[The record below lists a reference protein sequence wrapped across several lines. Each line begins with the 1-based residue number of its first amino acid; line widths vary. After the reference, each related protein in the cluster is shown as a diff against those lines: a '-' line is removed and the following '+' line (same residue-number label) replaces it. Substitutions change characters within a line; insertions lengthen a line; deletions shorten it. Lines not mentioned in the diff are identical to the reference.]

1 MAEETFYQLPR
12 YRELYEQLRRHIE
25 EGVYGPGDL
34 LPSENELCAVN
45 QVTRPTVRRALD
57 LLANEGYIKK
67 RQGLGSVVQNPPKG
81 IGILSFSGT
90 TSAIGRENLKTHAI
104 VKPIVMPWP
113 DQFIFDLTDTER
125 ESGCIYFER
134 IRYVNDMPVFYDL
147 SYLPNIN
154 LPRFTSRNLNNV
166 SLFDILREHY
176 GIEIKG
182 GMQYIEAIR
191 ATENCQEHLGV
202 DPDKP
207 ILKLQRKLN
216 TNRLDYFAYS
226 ILYCNT
232 EDHSLYGEF

>member
-1 MAEETFYQLPR
+1 MTDETSYQLPR

-57 LLANEGYIKK
+57 LLANEGFIKK
-67 RQGLGSVVQNPPKG
+67 HQGLGSVVQNPPKG

-90 TSAIGRENLKTHAI
+90 TSAIGKDNLKTDAI
-104 VKPIVMPWP
+104 VKPVVIPWP
-113 DQFIFDLTDTER
+113 DQFVFDLTDIER

-134 IRYVNDMPVFYDL
+134 IRYVNEIPVFYDL
-147 SYLPNIN
+147 SYVPNIN

-182 GMQYIEAIR
+182 GMQYIEAIP
-191 ATENCQEHLGV
+191 ATDNCQEHLGV

-207 ILKLQRKLN
+207 ILKLQRKLS
-216 TNRLDYFAYS
+216 TNRLDYYVYS

-232 EDHSLYGEF
+232 EEHSLYGEF

>member
-1 MAEETFYQLPR
+1 MVNQSAYQLPR

-25 EGVYGPGDL
+25 DGIYGPGDL

-67 RQGLGSVVQNPPKG
+67 HQGLGSVVQNPPKG

-90 TSAIGRENLKTHAI
+90 TSAIGKENLKTDAI
-104 VKPIVMPWP
+104 VKPYVRPWP
-113 DQFIFDLTDTER
+113 DQFIFDLTDIER

-134 IRYVNDMPVFYDL
+134 LRYVNDIPVFYDL

-154 LPRFTSRNLNNV
+154 LPRFTSRNLNNA
-166 SLFDILREHY
+166 SLFDILREY
-176 GIEIKG
+176 YRIEIKG
-182 GMQYIEAIR
+182 GMQYIEAIP
-191 ATENCQEHLGV
+191 ATENCQKHLGV
-202 DPDKP
+202 EPDRP
-207 ILKLQRKLN
+207 ILKLQRKLT
-216 TNRLDYFAYS
+216 TNRLDYYVYS

-232 EDHSLYGEF
+232 EEHSLYGEF

>member
-1 MAEETFYQLPR
+1 MVHNTTYQLPR

-25 EGVYGPGDL
+25 EGIYGPGDL

-67 RQGLGSVVQNPPKG
+67 HQGLGSVVQHPPKG

-90 TSAIGRENLKTHAI
+90 TSAIGKDNLKTVAI
-104 VKPIVMPWP
+104 VKPYVRPWP

-134 IRYVNDMPVFYDL
+134 LRYVNDIPVFYDL

-154 LPRFTSRNLNNV
+154 LPRFTSRNLNNA

-176 GIEIKG
+176 RIEIKG
-182 GMQYIEAIR
+182 GMQYIEAIP
-191 ATENCQEHLGV
+191 ATENCQKHLGV
-202 DPDKP
+202 DPDRP
-207 ILKLQRKLN
+207 ILKLQRKLS
-216 TNRLDYFAYS
+216 TNRLDYYVYS
-226 ILYCNT
+226 ILFCNT
-232 EDHSLYGEF
+232 EEHSLYGEF

>member
-1 MAEETFYQLPR
+1 MADQTIYQLPR

-34 LPSENELCAVN
+34 LPSENELCVVN

-67 RQGLGSVVQNPPKG
+67 HQGLGSVVQNPPKG

-90 TSAIGRENLKTHAI
+90 TSVIGKENLKTESI
-104 VKPIVMPWP
+104 VKPFVMPWP
-113 DQFIFDLTDTER
+113 DQFVFDLTDTER

-134 IRYVNDMPVFYDL
+134 LRFVNEVPVFYDL

-154 LPRFTSRNLNNV
+154 LPRFTSRNLNNI

-182 GMQYIEAIR
+182 GMQYIEAIP
-191 ATENCQEHLGV
+191 ATENCQKHLGV

-207 ILKLQRKLN
+207 ILKLQRKLS
-216 TNRLDYFAYS
+216 TNKLDFYVYS
-226 ILYCNT
+226 VLYCNT
-232 EDHSLYGEF
+232 EEHSLYGEF

>member
-1 MAEETFYQLPR
+1 M
-12 YRELYEQLRRHIE
+12 
-25 EGVYGPGDL
+25 
-34 LPSENELCAVN
+34 
-45 QVTRPTVRRALD
+45 
-57 LLANEGYIKK
+57 ANEGFIKK
-67 RQGLGSVVQNPPKG
+67 HQGLGSVVQNPPKG

-90 TSAIGRENLKTHAI
+90 TSAIGKDNLKTDVI
-104 VKPIVMPWP
+104 VKPYVMPWP
-113 DQFIFDLTDTER
+113 DQFIFDLTDIER

-134 IRYVNDMPVFYDL
+134 IRYVNEIPVFYDL

-182 GMQYIEAIR
+182 GMQYIEAIP
-191 ATENCQEHLGV
+191 ATDNCQEHLGV

-207 ILKLQRKLN
+207 ILKLQRKLS
-216 TNRLDYFAYS
+216 TNRLDYYVYS

-232 EDHSLYGEF
+232 EEHSLYGEF

>member
-1 MAEETFYQLPR
+1 MADETTYNLPR

-67 RQGLGSVVQNPPKG
+67 HQGLGSVVQNPPKG

-90 TSAIGRENLKTHAI
+90 TSAIGKENLKTDAI
-104 VKPIVMPWP
+104 VKPVVLPWP
-113 DQFIFDLTDTER
+113 DQFIFDLTDIER

-134 IRYVNDMPVFYDL
+134 IRYVNEIPVFYDL

-202 DPDKP
+202 DPEKP
-207 ILKLQRKLN
+207 ILKLQRKLS
-216 TNRLDYFAYS
+216 TNRLDYYVYS

-232 EDHSLYGEF
+232 EEHSLYGEF

>member
-1 MAEETFYQLPR
+1 MAEETTYQLPR

-67 RQGLGSVVQNPPKG
+67 HQGLGSVVQNPPKG

-90 TSAIGRENLKTHAI
+90 TSAIGKENLKTDAI
-104 VKPIVMPWP
+104 VRPYVMPWP
-113 DQFIFDLTDTER
+113 DKFIFDLTDTER

-134 IRYVNDMPVFYDL
+134 IRYVNQIPVFYDL

-176 GIEIKG
+176 GVEIKG
-182 GMQYIEAIR
+182 GVQYIEAIP
-191 ATENCQEHLGV
+191 ATDNCQEHLGV
-202 DPDKP
+202 APDKP
-207 ILKLQRKLN
+207 ILKLQRKLS
-216 TNRLDYFAYS
+216 TNRLDYYVYS

-232 EDHSLYGEF
+232 EEHSLYGEF

>member
-1 MAEETFYQLPR
+1 MTDETSYQLPR

-57 LLANEGYIKK
+57 LLANEGFIKK
-67 RQGLGSVVQNPPKG
+67 HQGLGSVVQNPPKG

-90 TSAIGRENLKTHAI
+90 TSAIGKENLKTDAI
-104 VKPIVMPWP
+104 VKPVVMPWP
-113 DQFIFDLTDTER
+113 DQFIFDLTDIER

-134 IRYVNDMPVFYDL
+134 IRYVNEIPVFYDL

-154 LPRFTSRNLNNV
+154 LTRFTSRNLNNV

-182 GMQYIEAIR
+182 GMQYIEAIP
-191 ATENCQEHLGV
+191 ATDNCQKHLGV
-202 DPDKP
+202 EPDKP
-207 ILKLQRKLN
+207 ILKLQRKLS
-216 TNRLDYFAYS
+216 TNRLDYYVYS
-226 ILYCNT
+226 ILFCNT
-232 EDHSLYGEF
+232 EEHSLYGEF

>member
-1 MAEETFYQLPR
+1 MTDETSYQLPR

-57 LLANEGYIKK
+57 LLANEGFIKK
-67 RQGLGSVVQNPPKG
+67 HQGLGSVVQNPPKG

-90 TSAIGRENLKTHAI
+90 TSAIGKENLKTDAI
-104 VKPIVMPWP
+104 VKPYVMPWP
-113 DQFIFDLTDTER
+113 DQFIFDLTDIER

-134 IRYVNDMPVFYDL
+134 IRYVNEIPVFYDL

-154 LPRFTSRNLNNV
+154 LPRFTSRNLYNV

-182 GMQYIEAIR
+182 GMQYIEAIP
-191 ATENCQEHLGV
+191 ATDNCQEHLGV
-202 DPDKP
+202 DPGKP
-207 ILKLQRKLN
+207 ILKLQRKLS
-216 TNRLDYFAYS
+216 TNRLDYYVYS

-232 EDHSLYGEF
+232 EEHSLYGEF

>member
-1 MAEETFYQLPR
+1 MIDETTYQLPR

-25 EGVYGPGDL
+25 GGVYGPGDL

-67 RQGLGSVVQNPPKG
+67 HQGLGSVVQNPPKG

-90 TSAIGRENLKTHAI
+90 TSAIGKDNLKTDAI
-104 VKPIVMPWP
+104 VKPYVMPWP

-134 IRYVNDMPVFYDL
+134 IRYVNEIPVFYDL

-166 SLFDILREHY
+166 SLFDILRENY

-182 GMQYIEAIR
+182 GMQYIEAIP

-207 ILKLQRKLN
+207 ILKLQRKLS
-216 TNRLDYFAYS
+216 TNRLDYYVYS
-226 ILYCNT
+226 VLYCNT
-232 EDHSLYGEF
+232 EEHSLYGEF

>member
-1 MAEETFYQLPR
+1 MTDETSYQLPR

-57 LLANEGYIKK
+57 LLANEGFIKK
-67 RQGLGSVVQNPPKG
+67 HQGLGSVVQNPPKG

-90 TSAIGRENLKTHAI
+90 TSAIGKDNLKTDAI
-104 VKPIVMPWP
+104 VKPVVLPWP
-113 DQFIFDLTDTER
+113 DQFVFDLTDIER

-134 IRYVNDMPVFYDL
+134 IRYVNEIPVFYDL

-154 LPRFTSRNLNNV
+154 LPRFTSRNLYNV

-182 GMQYIEAIR
+182 GMQYIEAIP
-191 ATENCQEHLGV
+191 ATDNCQKHLGV

-207 ILKLQRKLN
+207 ILKLQRKLS
-216 TNRLDYFAYS
+216 TNRLDYYVYS

-232 EDHSLYGEF
+232 EEHSLYGEF

>member
-1 MAEETFYQLPR
+1 MVKQSAYQLPR

-25 EGVYGPGDL
+25 EGVYVPGDL

-67 RQGLGSVVQNPPKG
+67 HQGLGSVVQNPPKG

-90 TSAIGRENLKTHAI
+90 TSAIGKEHLKTDAI
-104 VKPIVMPWP
+104 VKPYVRPWP
-113 DQFIFDLTDTER
+113 EVFIFDLTDTER

-134 IRYVNDMPVFYDL
+134 LRYVNDRPVFYDI

-154 LPRFTSRNLNNV
+154 LPRFTARNLNNA

-176 GIEIKG
+176 RIEIKG
-182 GMQYIEAIR
+182 GKQYIEAIP
-191 ATENCQEHLGV
+191 ATENCQKHLGV
-202 DPDKP
+202 DPGRP
-207 ILKLQRKLN
+207 ILKLQRQLS
-216 TNRLDYFAYS
+216 TNRLDYYVYS

-232 EDHSLYGEF
+232 EEHSLYGEF

>member
-1 MAEETFYQLPR
+1 MVDETTYQLPR

-25 EGVYGPGDL
+25 DGVYGPGDL

-67 RQGLGSVVQNPPKG
+67 HQGLGSVVQNPPKG

-90 TSAIGRENLKTHAI
+90 TSAIGKENLKTDAI
-104 VKPIVMPWP
+104 VKPYVRPWP
-113 DQFIFDLTDTER
+113 GQFIFDLTDTER

-134 IRYVNDMPVFYDL
+134 IRYVNEVPMFYDL

-182 GMQYIEAIR
+182 GMQYIEAIP
-191 ATENCQEHLGV
+191 ATDNCQKHLSV

-207 ILKLQRKLN
+207 ILKLQRKLS
-216 TNRLDYFAYS
+216 TNRLDYYVYS

-232 EDHSLYGEF
+232 EEHSLYGEF

>member
-1 MAEETFYQLPR
+1 MVHKTAYRLPR

-25 EGVYGPGDL
+25 EGIYDPGDL

-67 RQGLGSVVQNPPKG
+67 HQGLGSVVQHPPKG

-90 TSAIGRENLKTHAI
+90 TSAIGKDNLRTVAI
-104 VKPIVMPWP
+104 VKPYVRPWP
-113 DQFIFDLTDTER
+113 DQFIFDLMDTER

-134 IRYVNDMPVFYDL
+134 LRYVNDIPVFYDL

-154 LPRFTSRNLNNV
+154 LPRFTSRNLNNA

-176 GIEIKG
+176 RIEIKG
-182 GMQYIEAIR
+182 GVQYIEAIP
-191 ATENCQEHLGV
+191 ATKNCQRHLGV
-202 DPDKP
+202 DPDRP
-207 ILKLQRKLN
+207 ILKLQRKLS
-216 TNRLDYFAYS
+216 TNRLDYSVYS
-226 ILYCNT
+226 ILFCNT
-232 EDHSLYGEF
+232 EEHSLYGEF

>member
-1 MAEETFYQLPR
+1 MTDETSYQLPR

-25 EGVYGPGDL
+25 EGVYGPGDM

-57 LLANEGYIKK
+57 LLANEGFIKK
-67 RQGLGSVVQNPPKG
+67 HQGLGSVVQNPPKG

-90 TSAIGRENLKTHAI
+90 TSAIGKENLKTDAI
-104 VKPIVMPWP
+104 VKPVVLPWP
-113 DQFIFDLTDTER
+113 DQFIFDLTDIER

-134 IRYVNDMPVFYDL
+134 IRYLNEIPVFYDL

-182 GMQYIEAIR
+182 GMQYIEAIP
-191 ATENCQEHLGV
+191 ATDNCQEHLGV

-207 ILKLQRKLN
+207 ILKLQRKLS
-216 TNRLDYFAYS
+216 TNRLDYYVYS

-232 EDHSLYGEF
+232 EEHSLYGEF